1 MANEN
6 TPSISL
12 LRKNVELN
20 LVFKLF
26 KKINNTFRFKDI
38 LPKHINLKVFYRFK
52 CDAYNS
58 MYIDQTKQHLWTFKI
73 RQCEPSISKCRFII
87 LYRKDIKVLYTE
99 KKNVTAIK
107 KHCHQNEH
115 RCSVDYFEIVD
126 NAINDFEFKLKESLL
141 AFKMKP
147 CLKIRKNPL
156 PLYLLHND
164 SSNVT
169 GK

>member
-1 MANEN
+1 M
-6 TPSISL
+6 
-12 LRKNVELN
+12 RKNVKLN
-20 LVFKLF
+20 LVFKSF
-26 KKINNTFRFKDI
+26 KKIKNTFRFKDI

-52 CDAYNS
+52 CDTYNS
-58 MYIDQTKQHLWTFKI
+58 MYIDQTKRHLWTFKN
-73 RQCEPSISKCRFII
+73 RQCEPSIWKCRFII
-87 LYRKDIKVLYTE
+87 LYGKYR